1 MNRILPAILLI
12 LLSCSY
18 VTAQTERGDRDDG
31 TMAGFH
37 SIQAEKAEPKL
48 KIDVF
53 PNPAVEN
60 IFVRIDSPEELKLQ
74 FELYNIIGATLH
86 VDPEEIERNY
96 YKIGVKE
103 LPAGYY
109 LLMVK
114 DQDQHFNQAFKI
126 HKANK

>member
-1 MNRILPAILLI
+1 MKKILPAILFLFVTF
-12 LLSCSY
+12 SY
-18 VTAQTERGDRDDG
+18 VSAQSLNRDRDDKWIG
-31 TMAGFH
+31 FAGFKDKDDQK
-37 SIQAEKAEPKL
+37 I

-53 PNPAVEN
+53 PNPAIDNV
-60 IFVRIDSPEELKLQ
+60 FVRLESQDHPKIE
-74 FELYNIIGATLH
+74 FELYNIIGTTLN
-86 VDPEEIERNY
+86 VETEEIERNY

-114 DQDQHFNQAFKI
+114 DPVKHYAQAFKI

>member
-1 MNRILPAILLI
+1 MIKILPAILLI
-12 LLSCSY
+12 LFTFSY
-18 VTAQTERGDRDDG
+18 AEAQTQQGNRNDGKMMGYPGFQGDRV
-31 TMAGFH
+31 
-37 SIQAEKAEPKL
+37 EPKM

-53 PNPAVEN
+53 PNPAIDN
-60 IFVRIDSPEELKLQ
+60 IFVRIDTPGDPKLQ

-86 VDPEEIERNY
+86 VETEEIERNY

-103 LPAGYY
+103 FPAGYY

-114 DQDQHFNQAFKI
+114 DPDQHFNQAFKI